1 MVILE
6 VDNVRRVNTMKR
18 VDNVRAKLENF
29 GVDALLVTN
38 MYNVRYLANFT
49 GTTGLAVITKDNA
62 YFITDFR
69 YTEQAAEQA
78 QGLEIIKNEGLIYE
92 EVAKIIEK
100 DQIKCL
106 GFEETNITYATYTK
120 INDIIKCELK
130 PITGLV
136 EKLREVKTDDEIDI
150 IQEAV
155 NIAEKAYD
163 YILGFVKPGVTE
175 IEVANELDFYMRK
188 LGAKEVSF
196 DTIVASGIRSAM
208 PHGVASDKIIE
219 HGDMVTIDFGC
230 YYKGYVSDMTR
241 TFAVGD
247 PGEELKEI
255 YEIVYQANKKV
266 AESAKAGM
274 TGAELDAI
282 ARDYITDH
290 GYGEA
295 FGHTTG
301 HGIGLEVHEGPAISF
316 RNEEELVVNN
326 VITNEPGIYIPGLGG
341 VRIEDDLVIT
351 EDGNFNLMSSAK
363 ELIIIEPNI

>member
-1 MVILE
+1 M
-6 VDNVRRVNTMKR
+6 MKR
-18 VDNVRAKLENF
+18 VDNVREKLEELDL
-29 GVDALLVTN
+29 DALLVTN

-49 GTTGLAVITKDNA
+49 GTTGLVVITKEEA

-69 YTEQAAEQA
+69 YTEQAAAQA
-78 QGLEIIKNEGLIYE
+78 QGFEIIKNEGLIYE
-92 EVAKIIEK
+92 EVAKIVKK
-100 DQIKCL
+100 DNIQNL
-106 GFEETNITYATYTK
+106 GFEDTNITYATFTK
-120 INDIIKCELK
+120 INEIIDCELK
-130 PITGLV
+130 PVTGLV
-136 EKLREVKTDDEIDI
+136 EKLREVKTEDEIEI

-155 NIAEKAYD
+155 NIAEKGFD
-163 YILGFVKPGVTE
+163 YILGFVKPGITE

-188 LGAKEVSF
+188 LGATEVSF

-219 HGDMVTIDFGC
+219 NGDMVTIDFGC

-247 PGEELKEI
+247 PGEQLKEI

-266 AESAKAGM
+266 AEVAKAGM
-274 TGAELDAI
+274 TGAELDAV
-282 ARDYITDH
+282 ARDYITEH
-290 GYGEA
+290 GYGES

-301 HGIGLEVHEGPAISF
+301 HGIGLEIHEGPAISF
-316 RNEEELVVNN
+316 RNEEALVENN

-351 EDGNFNLMSSAK
+351 KDGNYNLMSSPK
-363 ELIIIEPNI
+363 ELTIIEPNI